1 MRNIKRFFVGTY
13 GTRTGFRTSRPA
25 HGKYSRV
32 GTYGTRYL
40 GTFFRLQ
47 SECVFATHSWEATD
61 CVKHCAVGISKLLS
75 NALWFYEAVTGY
87 GITYVP
93 HNFFT
98 HHARNKRSARVF
110 LISAYDFDS
119 CMLDLYF
126 GTFQY
131 ASFRG

>member
-13 GTRTGFRTSRPA
+13 GTRTGFGPHGLLTVNIPA
-25 HGKYSRV
+25 WVRMVRDTWELFPAICGRDSLVGSYRV
-32 GTYGTRYL
+32 CKALRCRN
-40 GTFFRLQ
+40 F
-47 SECVFATHSWEATD
+47 
-61 CVKHCAVGISKLLS
+61 KIIS

-110 LISAYDFDS
+110 
-119 CMLDLYF
+119 
-126 GTFQY
+126 
-131 ASFRG
+131 